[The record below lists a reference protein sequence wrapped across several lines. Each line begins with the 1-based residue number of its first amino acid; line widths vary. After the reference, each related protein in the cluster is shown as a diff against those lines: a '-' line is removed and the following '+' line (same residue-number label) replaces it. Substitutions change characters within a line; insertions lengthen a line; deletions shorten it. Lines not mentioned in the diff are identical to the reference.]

1 MTLKTSDLCDACDAA
16 QACALPFRG
25 FGQRTAFSGAIRTI
39 CCFEDIALMRNAV
52 NQPGN
57 GQVLVIDGGED
68 AIELLLLLKQQFRKV
83 FVGGLGFHVPEI
95 ALSQT
100 RSR

>member
-1 MTLKTSDLCDACDAA
+1 MSMAERYLNSWIKSH
-16 QACALPFRG
+16 
-25 FGQRTAFSGAIRTI
+25 
-39 CCFEDIALMRNAV
+39 
-52 NQPGN
+52 N